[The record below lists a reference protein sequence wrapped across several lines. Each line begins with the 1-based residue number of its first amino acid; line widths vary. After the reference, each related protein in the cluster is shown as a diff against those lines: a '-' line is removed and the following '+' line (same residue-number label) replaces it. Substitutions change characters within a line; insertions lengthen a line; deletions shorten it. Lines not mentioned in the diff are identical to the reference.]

1 MFIHDAVQQMFPCAL
16 YGRHNE
22 GPMDLTPRGREPS
35 HGRGLGRPRYNK
47 ISCVSSPPQF
57 CVATIQQD
65 FLVFVADTI
74 PRGNDTT
81 KFLVSRCRGLARR
94 QRNLRREGFSSPEPR
109 AAATKSA
116 PRRFFVAATLPGGN
130 NITRFLSF
138 RRRLCSAWQR
148 YNKISCFSLPPLSR
162 AAIISQDFLV
172 FVAGA

>member
-1 MFIHDAVQQMFPCAL
+1 MFPCAL

-94 QRNLRREGFSSPEPR
+94 QRNLRREGFSSPP
-109 AAATKSA
+109 
-116 PRRFFVAATLPGGN
+116 
-130 NITRFLSF
+130 
-138 RRRLCSAWQR
+138 Q
-148 YNKISCFSLPPLSR
+148 SR
-162 AAIISQDFLV
+162 AATISQDFLR
-172 FVAGA
+172 FVAGAWRDGNENCAAKVFRRRHSPGRQQYCKISLVSSPTQLRAATIQQNFLCLVAGA